1 MSLAKSIFQH
11 IKFYSIANFLGK
23 GANVVIFLLI
33 AKVFSV
39 QEFAQYITIMIVI
52 ELLLVILLFG
62 IDSYIMRAQS
72 LSSFSL
78 TTEFI
83 KLNIV
88 LNFLFFILLTFLFTI
103 NFLSLYKFLLL
114 STLNLYLFYRVME
127 KLFLNFLIR
136 TQKSEEFMKITFVL
150 SYTQL
155 FLVLVAYYLDF
166 LNITSYFF
174 LLSIT
179 ILVLVYK
186 FFLKLKQENTIFLNK
201 SFFKLK
207 VNTLIDAI
215 KLAFPFL
222 GKNLIGSVN
231 LYSSRILL
239 AAFATPLELA
249 AYGFYLAL
257 YFKAIGL
264 LSVVSKT
271 FIPMMKDSIDK
282 INKIQ
287 AAIRKYEIFYL
298 FFVLIFSLSLFI
310 AYVKLPFFE
319 GILLYLIKSEYIEM
333 LEIGFIFVLCFFI
346 SLAIM
351 IYDFWQYSL
360 KNVAKKI
367 LTLSIFYM
375 TLSVVGY
382 LVILQF
388 YGTTE
393 IAFYYLI
400 INTLMLVISRRLFY
414 QIKPSNK
421 ASI

>member
-1 MSLAKSIFQH
+1 MSLAKTIFQH

-39 QEFAQYITIMIVI
+39 QEFAQYITIMIVV

-222 GKNLIGSVN
+222 GKNVIGSLN
-231 LYSSRILL
+231 LYSSRVLL
-239 AAFATPLELA
+239 AVFATPIELA

-257 YFKAIGL
+257 YFKVISL
-264 LSVVSKT
+264 MSVLSRT
-271 FIPMMKDSIDK
+271 FIPMMKDRIAQ
-282 INKIQ
+282 INKLQ
-287 AAIRKYEIFYL
+287 AVIKKYEILYL
-298 FFVLIFSLSLFI
+298 FVVLIFCASLLLAYNNIAFI
-310 AYVKLPFFE
+310 QN
-319 GILLYLIKSEYIEM
+319 ILSTLIKKEYLEM
-333 LEIGFIFVLCFFI
+333 LNIGFIFILCFFCSI
-346 SLAIM
+346 AVM

-367 LTLSIFYM
+367 LTLSFIYM
-375 TLSVVGY
+375 ILSVAGY
-382 LVILQF
+382 VVLLQF
-388 YGTTE
+388 YGITE
-393 IAFYYLI
+393 IALYYLG
-400 INTLMLVISRRLFY
+400 INILMLFISRRYFY
-414 QIKPSNK
+414 KIK
-421 ASI
+421 

>member
-83 KLNIV
+83 KLNLV

-155 FLVLVAYYLDF
+155 FLVLIAYYLDF

-186 FFLKLKQENTIFLNK
+186 FFLKLRQENTIFLNI

-207 VNTLIDAI
+207 LNTLIDAI

-271 FIPMMKDSIDK
+271 FIPMMKDRIDK

-319 GILLYLIKSEYIEM
+319 GILLSLIKSEYIEM

-360 KNVAKKI
+360 KDVAKKI
-367 LTLSIFYM
+367 LTLSVVYM
-375 TLSVVGY
+375 ILSFAGY
-382 LVILQF
+382 SLLLKI
-388 YGTTE
+388 YGITE
-393 IAFYYLI
+393 VALYYLG
-400 INTLMLVISRRLFY
+400 INTLMLFVSRKYFY
-414 QIKPSNK
+414 QIKPNN
-421 ASI
+421 